1 MAFDRVWAVI
11 VSWMLEILRDIV
23 SGTWSV
29 SLAVAAL
36 PVRRL
41 EGPGSSNSS
50 ESDVMLCGV
59 NRSEPSFR
67 RACTFA
73 AGDLS
78 IAGAAGIVEATWCPS
93 VGAFPAHLSYHSCW
107 VVHDVKVLYS

>member
-1 MAFDRVWAVI
+1 
-11 VSWMLEILRDIV
+11 MLEILRDIV
-23 SGTWSV
+23 SGTRSV

-50 ESDVMLCGV
+50 ESDVILCGV
-59 NRSEPSFR
+59 NRSEPSFG
-67 RACTFA
+67 RACPFA

-78 IAGAAGIVEATWCPS
+78 IAGAAGIVGDLVS
-93 VGAFPAHLSYHSCW
+93 VCGRFPGAFFIPL
-107 VVHDVKVLYS
+107 VLGGA